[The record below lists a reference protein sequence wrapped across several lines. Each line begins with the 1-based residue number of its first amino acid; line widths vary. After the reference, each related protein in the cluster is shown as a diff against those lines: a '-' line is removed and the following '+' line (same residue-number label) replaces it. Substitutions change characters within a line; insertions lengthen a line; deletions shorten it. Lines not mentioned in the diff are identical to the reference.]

1 MSLQI
6 LKLMAEKTSDDTER
20 RKKLKEL
27 LNKFMETNKSCHRLL
42 SDSGKERIQEQ
53 TTLESL
59 LRTEG
64 ITENLR
70 KDLTRKI
77 EQISIGE
84 CVVVVA
90 GKLIISFM

>member
-1 MSLQI
+1 
-6 LKLMAEKTSDDTER
+6 MAEKTSDDTER

-27 LNKFMETNKSCHRLL
+27 LNKFMETNKSFPRLC
-42 SDSGKERIQEQ
+42 DSGKERIQGQ

-59 LRTEG
+59 LQTEG

>member
-1 MSLQI
+1 
-6 LKLMAEKTSDDTER
+6 
-20 RKKLKEL
+20 
-27 LNKFMETNKSCHRLL
+27 METNKSCHRLL
-42 SDSGKERIQEQ
+42 SDSGKERIQGQ

-59 LRTEG
+59 LQTEG

-90 GKLIISFM
+90 GKIMNSIL